1 MKINKNGFAVSSM
14 LYGLIFTTVAIFY
27 LIIAVV
33 SNRYQTNIN
42 FVDSVRNELSGSS
55 YALATYSYTGGV
67 QTFVVPKTGK
77 YRLEVWGASGGSLI
91 ETGTSILDN
100 YQGGKGG
107 YSKGEITLTKDT
119 ELYIVVGQAGSGT
132 FDTGK
137 SFSNTYN
144 GGGGVVGNTSV
155 NHITASGGGA
165 THIAVTTNRGELKN
179 YENYKSEILIVAGG
193 GGGARD
199 QANHVAAA
207 RWGNGGAGGGLEGI
221 GASSSNGSLT
231 TFTTITSFAGT
242 QSSGYAFGQ
251 GERGSVQSGG
261 GGGYYGG
268 YSGNTNGGTYYPGS
282 GSGGSGYLSSRLT
295 NAKSIAGNLE
305 VPTHNGKGTMIGN
318 EGNGYAKITFISSN

>member
-1 MKINKNGFAVSSM
+1 MKINKKGFAVSSM

-33 SNRYQTNIN
+33 SNRYETNIN

-55 YALATYSYTGGV
+55 YVLATYSYTGEV
-67 QTFVVPKTGK
+67 ETFIVPKDGI

-107 YSKGEITLTKDT
+107 YSSGNITLTKNT
-119 ELYIVVGQAGSGT
+119 ELYIVVGEAGSGT

-137 SFSNTYN
+137 TFPNTYN
-144 GGGGVVGNTSV
+144 GGGGVNGSTSV

-165 THIAVTTNRGELKN
+165 THIAITTNRGELKN

-207 RWGNGGAGGGLEGI
+207 RWGNGGAGGGLQGI

-231 TFTTITSFAGT
+231 NFTVMSTFAGT
-242 QSSGYAFGQ
+242 QSSGFAFGQ
-251 GERGSVQSGG
+251 GGTGSLQSGG

-268 YSGNTNGGTYYPGS
+268 YSGNTNDTLYPGS
-282 GSGGSGYLSSRLT
+282 GSGGSGYLSTRLI
-295 NAKSIAGNLE
+295 NPKSSIAGNLE
-305 VPTHNGKGTMIGN
+305 VPTHDGKGMMTGN
-318 EGNGYAKITFISSN
+318 EGHGYAKITFISSN